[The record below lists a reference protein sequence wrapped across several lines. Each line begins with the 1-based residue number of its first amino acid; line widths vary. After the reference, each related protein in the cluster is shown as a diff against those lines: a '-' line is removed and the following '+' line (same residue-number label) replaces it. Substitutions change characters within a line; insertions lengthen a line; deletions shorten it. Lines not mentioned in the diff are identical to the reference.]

1 MTKDTQGW
9 AIRATLVDP
18 LQTPRSHPCPG
29 AWPRPGGMQAGMT
42 EVPPS
47 PRLSSQGSPH
57 LPLFLESNSEA
68 RTELVLQVLEPGKE
82 GTC

>member
-1 MTKDTQGW
+1 
-9 AIRATLVDP
+9 
-18 LQTPRSHPCPG
+18 
-29 AWPRPGGMQAGMT
+29 MT